1 MAITDVLGAMGNI
14 IAILCFII
22 PITMMI
28 ELYKSK
34 DTSKI
39 PYLLFIFT
47 ILNCEFWAIYGLKI
61 NAWPIWLCNS
71 LGIVTNCFFLTMF
84 FIYLNITNNT
94 KIVYI
99 STLYVS
105 FVLSFGITYIFV
117 DNYKLIGF
125 IAMIM
130 NILMYAAPLQK
141 LLEVINKKDSS
152 YIPIW
157 VTLTFAISSCIW
169 ISYGYFKERDLYI
182 IIPNSI
188 GLTICLIQIILF
200 FVFRKQK
207 IDKANSDEID
217 LKENKEYE
225 KV

>member
-1 MAITDVLGAMGNI
+1 
-14 IAILCFII
+14 
-22 PITMMI
+22 
-28 ELYKSK
+28 
-34 DTSKI
+34 
-39 PYLLFIFT
+39 
-47 ILNCEFWAIYGLKI
+47 
-61 NAWPIWLCNS
+61 
-71 LGIVTNCFFLTMF
+71 
-84 FIYLNITNNT
+84 
-94 KIVYI
+94 
-99 STLYVS
+99 
-105 FVLSFGITYIFV
+105 
-117 DNYKLIGF
+117 
-125 IAMIM
+125 
-130 NILMYAAPLQK
+130 MYAAPLQK